1 MRLFAKALL
10 ASAAAAAA
18 TFALAPAHA
27 EMNAPRSTLVQFGDL
42 DLASADGKARLKRR
56 IAFAAETVCGPA
68 DTSSYFS
75 RLSTAKCQDQA
86 IADAGRAMV
95 SVFAAAESTVRVAA
109 N

>member
-10 ASAAAAAA
+10 ASATAAAA

-27 EMNAPRSTLVQFGDL
+27 ELNAPRVAEVRFGDL
-42 DLASADGKARLKRR
+42 DLATTDGKARLQRR
-56 IAFAAETVCGPA
+56 IAYAAETVCGPA
-68 DTSSYFS
+68 DQSSYHS
-75 RLSTAKCQDQA
+75 RMSVLGCQDQA

-95 SVFAAAESTVRVAA
+95 SVFAANETAVRVAA